1 MSRETKAC
9 ACSPSCRYESN
20 AVCGLLAQSW
30 APGSVGC
37 NRCKNPLRAC
47 TACWYVSVASVWAVW
62 HWATSCACNTGA
74 RPCVAANPH
83 NTPTVRATVRMAA
96 VRMARC
102 LARRRRSCLTYWR
115 RARRMTVSND
125 GVYGPGAFTAP
136 AFPRPD
142 CQGTVPSGRSQP
154 TAHTRCGIVRRSG
167 HRRSESCRRALRRDR
182 PKRGTSYHGSA

>member
-1 MSRETKAC
+1 MPIR
-9 ACSPSCRYESN
+9 
-20 AVCGLLAQSW
+20 VQCGLRI
-30 APGSVGC
+30 VGTIMGAGFGWLQ
-37 NRCKNPLRAC
+37 PLQEP
-47 TACWYVSVASVWAVW
+47 VAGLHGLLVCVRGIGLGRVALGDKLRM
-62 HWATSCACNTGA
+62 NTGA